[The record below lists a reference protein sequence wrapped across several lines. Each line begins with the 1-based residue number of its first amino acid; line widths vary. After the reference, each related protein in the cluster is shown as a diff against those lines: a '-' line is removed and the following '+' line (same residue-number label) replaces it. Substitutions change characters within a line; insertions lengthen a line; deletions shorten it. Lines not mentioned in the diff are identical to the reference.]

1 MLSPPACRY
10 LEKLPPAA
18 APSTAV
24 VGGIRSVTEV
34 PEIVVTAEPLTT
46 AAPGAI
52 GWVPPLPVPAGA
64 AAKDMALRN

>member
-1 MLSPPACRY
+1 MCAATRRY
-10 LEKLPPAA
+10 LEQLPPAA

-24 VGGIRSVTEV
+24 IGGIRSVLEV
-34 PEIVVTAEPLTT
+34 PEIVVTAEPVAA
-46 AAPGAI
+46 AAPGAM